1 MFVGQYPKYILDICS
16 CYSIIDMGNGCNLD
30 EQSNCVPAVVN
41 SVSINDNQ
49 TILLTSENRFIKGS
63 HPTPRIALSVGWFVR
78 PEQNLPHHR
87 YMHHTYMHASGSGT
101 RIIDISASY
110 ICA

>member
-1 MFVGQYPKYILDICS
+1 MLLESYKLNSIVKEINLKCIKMFVGQYPKYILDICS

-49 TILLTSENRFIKGS
+49 TILLKSENRFIKG
-63 HPTPRIALSVGWFVR
+63 R
-78 PEQNLPHHR
+78 
-87 YMHHTYMHASGSGT
+87 HAQ
-101 RIIDISASY
+101 
-110 ICA
+110 